1 MTSTTDLLD
10 GRYRLVRLLGQ
21 GGMSDVYEAVD
32 ERSDTAVAIKF
43 VRSADPELARRF
55 AQEVRALGRVEHPGL
70 VRLIGTGL
78 VDDHAYLVMELVQ
91 GSTLAEALRHGPLG
105 PERTAY
111 LGASL
116 AGALAY
122 VHSRGVVHRD
132 VKPSNILLHADGRA
146 QLGDFGVARLLDA
159 SALTMAGTTLGTAA
173 YMAPE
178 QLEDHQVGAGADV
191 WSLGMVLLEC
201 LTGQRVYEGSTAQ
214 VVAKRMAGPVPL
226 PGDLPVPWKLLLS
239 GMLDHRPEQ
248 RLDGADIA
256 ATLVDHP
263 VPRRVVAVA
272 QPGHHP
278 PAIDRRP
285 EPDRPGR
292 RDLDHGTARPHHRS
306 GDRSGNCSGAHS
318 SSPLGEPGRAA
329 PAPTLVARRPRGP
342 VGHRAGGCP
351 PGCVPLQ
358 PGIQPRP
365 PDQRNATAGH
375 VDHHVS
381 ADDDHHDAGRHSR
394 RTGRAEPATS
404 RPTNR
409 TAPSTRPPR
418 NRSRLRPSKRSSM
431 PRPASPT
438 RPPATSNEPASPLTP
453 ASSTAVSTRPPHR
466 RCNQTSRRS
475 PPHWVWGRPLPAPLA
490 PPTPRPPRP
499 HRERDREGGRTWSRA
514 RTRSGRLRNRSHPPD
529 GRRTRCPR
537 RPSSRPGVAPS
548 TGATL

>member
-21 GGMSDVYEAVD
+21 GGMSDVYEAID

-78 VDDHAYLVMELVQ
+78 AGDHAYLVMELVQ

-178 QLEDHQVGAGADV
+178 QLEDHQVGAGADI

-201 LTGQRVYEGSTAQ
+201 LTGHRVYEGSTAQ

-239 GMLDHRPEQ
+239 GMLDHRPGQ
-248 RLDGADIA
+248 RLEGADVA
-256 ATLVDHP
+256 ALLVTSPFRAAWSPSPSPDAAP
-263 VPRRVVAVA
+263 PPSTGVLNLTALVPGASTTA
-272 QPGHHP
+272 LLG
-278 PAIDRRP
+278 P
-285 EPDRPGR
+285 E
-292 RDLDHGTARPHHRS
+292 T
-306 GDRSGNCSGAHS
+306 
-318 SSPLGEPGRAA
+318 A
-329 PAPTLVARRPRGP
+329 PAPTRVAVSESSAGPRRHRRWWPAVLGALLVIALVVGVLVAF
-342 VGHRAGGCP
+342 
-351 PGCVPLQ
+351 
-358 PGIQPRP
+358 
-365 PDQRNATAGH
+365 
-375 VDHHVS
+375 
-381 ADDDHHDAGRHSR
+381 
-394 RTGRAEPATS
+394 
-404 RPTNR
+404 
-409 TAPSTRPPR
+409 PS
-418 NRSRLRPSKRSSM
+418 S
-431 PRPASPT
+431 PASNLGHLT
-438 RPPATSNEPASPLTP
+438 SATQPPATSTTTSAPTTTTTTLGAIPAALAVLTRDIASDQSDGTLDPGAAQSITAQAQQAVVDAAASQPDQAASHLQRAAITIDTGQLDGSVDP
-453 ASSTAVSTRPPHR
+453 AAASTLQSDLSA
-466 RCNQTSRRS
+466 
-475 PPHWVWGRPLPAPLA
+475 LA
-490 PPTPRPPRP
+490 T
-499 HRERDREGGRTWSRA
+499 A
-514 RTRSGRLRNRSHPPD
+514 L
-529 GRRTRCPR
+529 
-537 RPSSRPGVAPS
+537 GVADAGTS
-548 TGATL
+548 GTTGTTDTTDTTTTTTTSGAGAGGGHGHGQGQGQGD

>member
-21 GGMSDVYEAVD
+21 GGMSDVYEAID

-78 VDDHAYLVMELVQ
+78 ADDHAYLVMELVQ

-178 QLEDHQVGAGADV
+178 QLEDHQVGAGADI

-201 LTGQRVYEGSTAQ
+201 LTGHRVYEGSTAQ

-256 ATLVDHP
+256 ALLVTTP
-263 VPRRVVAVA
+263 F
-272 QPGHHP
+272 
-278 PAIDRRP
+278 
-285 EPDRPGR
+285 
-292 RDLDHGTARPHHRS
+292 
-306 GDRSGNCSGAHS
+306 
-318 SSPLGEPGRAA
+318 RAA
-329 PAPTLVARRPRGP
+329 WSPSPNPDAT
-342 VGHRAGGCP
+342 P
-351 PGCVPLQ
+351 P
-358 PGIQPRP
+358 
-365 PDQRNATAGH
+365 
-375 VDHHVS
+375 
-381 ADDDHHDAGRHSR
+381 
-394 RTGRAEPATS
+394 
-404 RPTNR
+404 
-409 TAPSTRPPR
+409 
-418 NRSRLRPSKRSSM
+418 
-431 PRPASPT
+431 
-438 RPPATSNEPASPLTP
+438 
-453 ASSTAVSTRPPHR
+453 
-466 RCNQTSRRS
+466 
-475 PPHWVWGRPLPAPLA
+475 
-490 PPTPRPPRP
+490 
-499 HRERDREGGRTWSRA
+499 
-514 RTRSGRLRNRSHPPD
+514 
-529 GRRTRCPR
+529 
-537 RPSSRPGVAPS
+537 PS
-548 TGATL
+548 TGVLNLTALVPGTSTTALLGPTTAPATAPARPLE

>member
-21 GGMSDVYEAVD
+21 GGMSDVYEAID

-78 VDDHAYLVMELVQ
+78 AGDHAYLVMELVQ

-178 QLEDHQVGAGADV
+178 QLEDHQVGAAADI

-201 LTGQRVYEGSTAQ
+201 LTGHRVYEGSTAQ

-239 GMLDHRPEQ
+239 GMLDHRPGQRLEGADVAALLVTSPFRAAWSPSPSPDAAPPPSTERIAQVVERRLRVPVAPLDARQRQQHAPRLLLVDRLLEQRPRVVDATLAELDLAHRRAHPRRARMDLAGQRLVRRRREQ
-248 RLDGADIA
+248 RLSFLI
-256 ATLVDHP
+256 LP
-263 VPRRVVAVA
+263 CCAVNF
-272 QPGHHP
+272 
-278 PAIDRRP
+278 
-285 EPDRPGR
+285 
-292 RDLDHGTARPHHRS
+292 S
-306 GDRSGNCSGAHS
+306 
-318 SSPLGEPGRAA
+318 
-329 PAPTLVARRPRGP
+329 
-342 VGHRAGGCP
+342 
-351 PGCVPLQ
+351 
-358 PGIQPRP
+358 
-365 PDQRNATAGH
+365 
-375 VDHHVS
+375 
-381 ADDDHHDAGRHSR
+381 
-394 RTGRAEPATS
+394 
-404 RPTNR
+404 
-409 TAPSTRPPR
+409 
-418 NRSRLRPSKRSSM
+418 
-431 PRPASPT
+431 
-438 RPPATSNEPASPLTP
+438 
-453 ASSTAVSTRPPHR
+453 
-466 RCNQTSRRS
+466 
-475 PPHWVWGRPLPAPLA
+475 
-490 PPTPRPPRP
+490 
-499 HRERDREGGRTWSRA
+499 
-514 RTRSGRLRNRSHPPD
+514 
-529 GRRTRCPR
+529 
-537 RPSSRPGVAPS
+537 
-548 TGATL
+548 

>member
-21 GGMSDVYEAVD
+21 GGMSDVYEAID
-32 ERSDTAVAIKF
+32 ERRDTAVAIKF

-78 VDDHAYLVMELVQ
+78 ADDHAYLVMELVH

-178 QLEDHQVGAGADV
+178 QLEDHQVGAGADI

-201 LTGQRVYEGSTAQ
+201 LTGHRVYEGSTAQ

-256 ATLVDHP
+256 ALLVTTPFRAAWSPSPNPDATP
-263 VPRRVVAVA
+263 PPSTGVLNLTALVPGTSTTALLGPTTA
-272 QPGHHP
+272 PGN
-278 PAIDRRP
+278 R
-285 EPDRPGR
+285 
-292 RDLDHGTARPHHRS
+292 
-306 GDRSGNCSGAHS
+306 SGAHS

-358 PGIQPRP
+358 PGVQPRP
-365 PDQRNATAGH
+365 PDQRNATAAH

-381 ADDDHHDAGRHSR
+381 ADDHHHDAGRHSR
-394 RTGRAEPATS
+394 RTGRAEPRHRVRPIERDPRPGRRGIDHVSGPASGPRCRGRPARPGRQSPPTS
-404 RPTNR
+404 R
-409 TAPSTRPPR
+409 
-418 NRSRLRPSKRSSM
+418 
-431 PRPASPT
+431 
-438 RPPATSNEPASPLTP
+438 
-453 ASSTAVSTRPPHR
+453 HR
-466 RCNQTSRRS
+466 
-475 PPHWVWGRPLPAPLA
+475 H
-490 PPTPRPPRP
+490 
-499 HRERDREGGRTWSRA
+499 
-514 RTRSGRLRNRSHPPD
+514 
-529 GRRTRCPR
+529 
-537 RPSSRPGVAPS
+537 
-548 TGATL
+548 